1 MIYAIVRL
9 SNHRTDLLRIEFNDE
24 RIVYIDLP
32 SNIANAP
39 YREAAIREWVV
50 ETFKNVHFLGIDID
64 IGSQTLSD
72 IMCIRIYPDT
82 HDAYNIYIPG
92 LRSVKD
98 QLPDE
103 IVEEI
108 DRFLEHVNHVQ
119 QWVNE

>member
-9 SNHRTDLLRIEFNDE
+9 SNHRTDLLRVEFNDE
-24 RIVYIDLP
+24 RLVYIDLP
-32 SNIANAP
+32 NNIANASC
-39 YREAAIREWVV
+39 RDAAIREWVG

-64 IGSQTLSD
+64 VDRKNLKN
-72 IMCIRIYPDT
+72 IMCIRVYPET

-103 IVEEI
+103 TVEEI
-108 DRFLEHVNHVQ
+108 DKFLERVNHVS